1 MPTVDENASIKV
13 GARTTS
19 QIRDDSLGCQHDSL
33 LTRHNPDVHKSSKL
47 YYVKVLSRYIYA
59 YQVGMSNQDIR
70 IGRL

>member
-47 YYVKVLSRYIYA
+47 YYVKVLSRHN
-59 YQVGMSNQDIR
+59 QVGMSNQDIR